1 MAKNNFS
8 FFVVKKLTFTGS
20 SKNCAYLR
28 EDDWDDWFEFS
39 TMYDL
44 IVFDGEGIRHD
55 IGPVKIGQ
63 FGMAKDQR
71 RPNLPKSFS
80 ELDERF
86 FSLGQG
92 EEYYEH
98 LAKLDSQLKHQIAT
112 GLRDVVHDLALWE
125 RAKTEKVTEVSLT
138 RSVSTTSIKG
148 QYKRLLDGGVRLSAY
163 DFAFIPPARENADKL
178 KLEFH
183 VKPESS
189 SPTNVHVVIGRNGV
203 GKTRMLNLM
212 TKSLVAPKRSA
223 AQSGKFTW
231 EDDFLDPDSPFASV
245 VTVSFSAFDETELFP
260 EQTQSNES
268 IKYHYVGL
276 RRNTGDSASPNLGKP
291 KSAEALAKE
300 FVKSVMICLKGT
312 RLARWRRALEM
323 LESDPIFKESEVV
336 RLARIEDADEIKS
349 HSESLFKRLSSGH
362 KIVLLTITRLVEVV
376 EEKTLVLIDEPEAH
390 LHPPLLSAFIR
401 SLSDLLIDRNGVAI
415 IATHSPVV
423 LQEVPKTCVW
433 MLRRSGATAMVER
446 PECETF
452 GENVGVLTRE
462 VFRLEVVQTG
472 FHRLLTEAAERGGT
486 FDEVSGSFNN
496 ELGAEARA
504 ILRALIA
511 TQQENGAG

>member
-1 MAKNNFS
+1 MEENDFT
-8 FFVVKKLTFTGS
+8 FFVVKSLGS
-20 SKNCAYLR
+20 LDKNTNCAYLI

-39 TMYDL
+39 TLYEL
-44 IVFDGEGIRHD
+44 VLFDEKNTRHEV
-55 IGPVKIGQ
+55 GYVKIGQ
-63 FGMAKDQR
+63 FKMDKGQR
-71 RPNLPKSFS
+71 RANLPNCFTGLS
-80 ELDERF
+80 EQF

-92 EEYYEH
+92 EEYYEN
-98 LAKLDSQLKHQIAT
+98 LVKLNSHIKNRILN
-112 GLRDVVHDLALWE
+112 GLNDVVNDLALWE
-125 RAKTEKVTEVSLT
+125 KAKVERVTEVSLT
-138 RSVSTTSIKG
+138 RNVSSTSIKG
-148 QYKRLLDGGVRLSAY
+148 QYSRLIKGGARLSAF
-163 DFAFIPPARENADKL
+163 DFAYMPPTRENANNL
-178 KLEFH
+178 KLEFR
-183 VKPESS
+183 VTPESS
-189 SPTNVHVVIGRNGV
+189 PPTNVHVVIGRNGV

-223 AQSGKFTW
+223 AQSGKFSW
-231 EDDFLDPDSPFASV
+231 DEDCLDSDFPFASV

-260 EQTQSNES
+260 EQTQSNEFM
-268 IKYHYVGL
+268 KYHYVGL
-276 RRNTGDSASPNLGKP
+276 RRNIGDSPNHGKP

-300 FVKSVMICLKGT
+300 FMKSVMLCLRGT
-312 RLARWRRALEM
+312 RLARWQRALEM
-323 LESDPIFKESEVV
+323 LESDPIFKESGVV
-336 RLARIEDADEIKS
+336 RLARVEDTEEVKS
-349 HSESLFKRLSSGH
+349 YSESLFKRLSSGH

-390 LHPPLLSAFIR
+390 LHPPLLSAFVR

-433 MLRRSGATAMVER
+433 MLRRSGTTAMVER

-462 VFRLEVVQTG
+462 VFGLEVAQTG
-472 FHRLLTEAAERGGT
+472 FHRLLTESVEKGGT
-486 FDEVSGSFNN
+486 FDEVSDYFNN

-511 TQQENGAG
+511 TK